1 RFSKM
6 FWTLTKVILYKEAI
20 FDNED
25 FSFNLLN
32 VPSEIK
38 INKGKYELISKE
50 KKDSKANLYRLSHPL
65 GEYVL
70 DTAKSSMVPTNKV
83 VFNISNH
90 PVRISVIE
98 SLKGKSGYLT
108 LTKLTIESYE
118 KEEYLLFNGITDNNE
133 QLDQE
138 ICEKLF
144 QCVGQETTPNNWSEG
159 VKKKLLKDA
168 NHHIQATINQSLEN
182 NNKYFQE
189 ESSRLEHWQHNLILA
204 YQKELQETKA

>member
-1 RFSKM
+1 YQRCRTTEEIEAAFKELQMELEEEIEDKMKDTRKAILENFDADVHSRLKINLEDTKYELDRFSKM

-90 PVRISVIE
+90 PVRI
-98 SLKGKSGYLT
+98 
-108 LTKLTIESYE
+108 
-118 KEEYLLFNGITDNNE
+118 
-133 QLDQE
+133 
-138 ICEKLF
+138 
-144 QCVGQETTPNNWSEG
+144 
-159 VKKKLLKDA
+159 
-168 NHHIQATINQSLEN
+168 
-182 NNKYFQE
+182 
-189 ESSRLEHWQHNLILA
+189 
-204 YQKELQETKA
+204 